1 MYGTL
6 IVTNLCKRET
16 GFMTFS
22 EQLNAYIS
30 ELNCTAKELTDV
42 SGLSASVLSRYR
54 TGSRVPTTDS
64 EQFMQLVQGIATIA
78 NERGYSE
85 FTVEKIQ
92 KTLEDCLQ
100 DATFPYELFQINF
113 DTLLTSLSINVADL
127 SHFLNFDSSYISRIR
142 NGQRKPANPQDFAQ
156 NVSKYIAGHC
166 SESDKVTIAKL
177 VHCTTDEINNDSLC
191 RDKIIHWLLN
201 EQIEKKDVVLPFL
214 SKLDEFDLNEFIRS
228 IHFDELKV
236 PSVPFQLPTSK
247 NYYGIDE
254 MCEGTLDFFKATVLS
269 KSKEDLIAND
279 DTPMADKAN
288 GTDFMKKYIFAVALT
303 LKKGLHIHFIHNI
316 NRPFEEM
323 MMGLEG
329 WIPMYMT
336 GQISPYYL
344 KDVHNK
350 LFGHFLY
357 SSGAAALSGE
367 CIMDY
372 HQNGKMY
379 LTKNKTEMSYYRQR
393 ALDILSKASP
403 LMDIYRIE
411 SKDAFYSFVERDIV
425 TPGNR
430 RSILSA
436 LPIHTL
442 SEELLLQILNH
453 NHIEEADKK
462 RILDFAKKQRQLYE
476 NILSNRQIIDEIPVI
491 SEMEFLEQPMLL
503 PLSEIF
509 YEKDI
514 VYTYAEYLEHME
526 QTITYSQNNSNYT
539 VKQNSRYP
547 FKNIQIRILEGKWV
561 VISKNKTPAIHFVI
575 HNPQLRDALENMVI
589 PVYDKDDTL

>member
-1 MYGTL
+1 
-6 IVTNLCKRET
+6 
-16 GFMTFS
+16 MTFS

-142 NGQRKPANPQDFAQ
+142 NGQRRPSNPQDFAQ

-201 EQIEKKDVVLPFL
+201 EQFEKKDVVLPFL

-491 SEMEFLEQPMLL
+491 SETEFLEQPMLL

-539 VKQNSRYP
+539 VKQNSNYP
-547 FKNIQIRILEGKWV
+547 FRNIQIRILEGKWV
-561 VISKNKTPAIHFVI
+561 VISKNKAPAIHFVI
-575 HNPQLRDALENMVI
+575 HNPQLRNALENMVI

>member
-1 MYGTL
+1 
-6 IVTNLCKRET
+6 
-16 GFMTFS
+16 MTFS

-142 NGQRKPANPQDFAQ
+142 NGQRRPSNPQDFAQ

-236 PSVPFQLPTSK
+236 PSFPFQLPTSK

-350 LFGHFLY
+350 LFGHFLF

-491 SEMEFLEQPMLL
+491 SETEFNEQPMLL

-575 HNPQLRDALENMVI
+575 HNPQLRNALENMVI

>member
-1 MYGTL
+1 
-6 IVTNLCKRET
+6 
-16 GFMTFS
+16 MTFS
-22 EQLNAYIS
+22 EQLNKYIS

-142 NGQRKPANPQDFAQ
+142 NGQRRPSNPQDFVQ

-476 NILSNRQIIDEIPVI
+476 NILSNRQILDEIPVI
-491 SEMEFLEQPMLL
+491 SETEFLEQPMLL

-575 HNPQLRDALENMVI
+575 HNPQLRNALENMVI

>member
-1 MYGTL
+1 
-6 IVTNLCKRET
+6 
-16 GFMTFS
+16 MTFS

-54 TGSRVPTTDS
+54 TGSRVPTTNS

-142 NGQRKPANPQDFAQ
+142 NGQRRPSNPQDFAQ

-539 VKQNSRYP
+539 VKQNSSSP

-575 HNPQLRDALENMVI
+575 HNPQLRNALENMVI

>member
-1 MYGTL
+1 
-6 IVTNLCKRET
+6 
-16 GFMTFS
+16 MTFS

-54 TGSRVPTTDS
+54 TGSRVPTIAS

-100 DATFPYELFQINF
+100 DATFPYELFQINC

-142 NGQRKPANPQDFAQ
+142 NGQRRPSNPQDFAQ

-491 SEMEFLEQPMLL
+491 SETEFNEQPMLL

-575 HNPQLRDALENMVI
+575 HNPQLRNALENMVI

>member
-1 MYGTL
+1 
-6 IVTNLCKRET
+6 
-16 GFMTFS
+16 MTFS

-142 NGQRKPANPQDFAQ
+142 NGQRRPSNPQDFAQ

-201 EQIEKKDVVLPFL
+201 EQFEKKDVVLPFL

-411 SKDAFYSFVERDIV
+411 SKDAFYSFVEKDIV

-539 VKQNSRYP
+539 VKQNSSSP

-575 HNPQLRDALENMVI
+575 HNPQLRNALENMVI

>member
-1 MYGTL
+1 
-6 IVTNLCKRET
+6 
-16 GFMTFS
+16 MTFS

-142 NGQRKPANPQDFAQ
+142 NGQRRPSNPQDFAQ

-201 EQIEKKDVVLPFL
+201 EQIKKKDVVLPFL

-575 HNPQLRDALENMVI
+575 HNPQLRNALENMVI

>member
-1 MYGTL
+1 
-6 IVTNLCKRET
+6 
-16 GFMTFS
+16 MTFS

-142 NGQRKPANPQDFAQ
+142 NGQRRPSNPQDFAQ

-177 VHCTTDEINNDSLC
+177 VHCTTEEINNDSLC

-201 EQIEKKDVVLPFL
+201 EQFEKKDVVLPFL

-411 SKDAFYSFVERDIV
+411 SKDAFYSFVERDIE

-561 VISKNKTPAIHFVI
+561 VISKNKAPAIHFVI
-575 HNPQLRDALENMVI
+575 HNPQLRNALENMVI

>member
-1 MYGTL
+1 
-6 IVTNLCKRET
+6 
-16 GFMTFS
+16 MTFS

-142 NGQRKPANPQDFAQ
+142 NGQRRPSNPQDFAQ

-191 RDKIIHWLLN
+191 RDKIVHWLLN
-201 EQIEKKDVVLPFL
+201 EQYEKKDVVLPFL

-539 VKQNSRYP
+539 VKQNSSSP

-575 HNPQLRDALENMVI
+575 HNPQLRNALENMVI

>member
-1 MYGTL
+1 
-6 IVTNLCKRET
+6 
-16 GFMTFS
+16 MTFS

-54 TGSRVPTTDS
+54 TGSRIPTTDS

-142 NGQRKPANPQDFAQ
+142 NGQRRPSNPQDFAQ

-236 PSVPFQLPTSK
+236 PSFPFQLPTSK

-476 NILSNRQIIDEIPVI
+476 NILSNGQIIDEIPVI
-491 SEMEFLEQPMLL
+491 SETEFLEQPMLL

-575 HNPQLRDALENMVI
+575 HNPQLRNALENMVI

>member
-1 MYGTL
+1 
-6 IVTNLCKRET
+6 
-16 GFMTFS
+16 MTFS

-142 NGQRKPANPQDFAQ
+142 NGQRRPSNPQDFAQ

-575 HNPQLRDALENMVI
+575 HNPQLRNALEHMVI

>member
-1 MYGTL
+1 
-6 IVTNLCKRET
+6 
-16 GFMTFS
+16 MTFS

-142 NGQRKPANPQDFAQ
+142 NGQRRPSNPQDFVQ

-575 HNPQLRDALENMVI
+575 HNPQLRNALENMVI

>member
-1 MYGTL
+1 
-6 IVTNLCKRET
+6 
-16 GFMTFS
+16 MTFS
-22 EQLNAYIS
+22 EQLNKYIS

-54 TGSRVPTTDS
+54 TGSRVPTTGS

-100 DATFPYELFQINF
+100 DTTFPYELFQIKF

-142 NGQRKPANPQDFAQ
+142 NGQRRPSNPQDFAQ

-561 VISKNKTPAIHFVI
+561 VISKNKAPAIHFVI
-575 HNPQLRDALENMVI
+575 HNPQLRNALENMVI

>member
-1 MYGTL
+1 
-6 IVTNLCKRET
+6 
-16 GFMTFS
+16 MTFS

-142 NGQRKPANPQDFAQ
+142 NGQRRPSNPQDFAQ

-393 ALDILSKASP
+393 SLDILSKASP

-514 VYTYAEYLEHME
+514 VYTYAEYLEHVE

-575 HNPQLRDALENMVI
+575 HNPQLRNALENMVI

>member
-1 MYGTL
+1 
-6 IVTNLCKRET
+6 
-16 GFMTFS
+16 MTFS

-142 NGQRKPANPQDFAQ
+142 NGQRRPSNPQDFAQ

-228 IHFDELKV
+228 IHFNELKV

-254 MCEGTLDFFKATVLS
+254 MCEGTLDFFKTTVLS

-547 FKNIQIRILEGKWV
+547 FRNIQIRILEGKWV

-575 HNPQLRDALENMVI
+575 HNPQLRNALENMVI
-589 PVYDKDDTL
+589 PVCDKEDTL

>member
-1 MYGTL
+1 
-6 IVTNLCKRET
+6 
-16 GFMTFS
+16 MTFS

-113 DTLLTSLSINVADL
+113 NTLLTSLSINVSDL

-142 NGQRKPANPQDFAQ
+142 NGQRRPSNPQDFAQ

-491 SEMEFLEQPMLL
+491 SETEFLEQPMLL

-575 HNPQLRDALENMVI
+575 HNPQLRNALENMVV

>member
-1 MYGTL
+1 
-6 IVTNLCKRET
+6 
-16 GFMTFS
+16 MTFS
-22 EQLNAYIS
+22 EQLNEYIS
-30 ELNCTAKELTDV
+30 ELDCTAKELSDA

-54 TGSRVPTTDS
+54 NGSRVPTTDS
-64 EQFMQLVQGIATIA
+64 DQFMQLVQGIATIA

-142 NGQRKPANPQDFAQ
+142 NGQRRPSNPQDFAQ

-491 SEMEFLEQPMLL
+491 SETEFLEQPMLL

-575 HNPQLRDALENMVI
+575 HNPQLRNALENMVI

>member
-1 MYGTL
+1 
-6 IVTNLCKRET
+6 
-16 GFMTFS
+16 MTFS

-54 TGSRVPTTDS
+54 TGSRVPTTAS

-142 NGQRKPANPQDFAQ
+142 NGQRRPSNPQDFAQ

-201 EQIEKKDVVLPFL
+201 EQIEKKDVALPFL

-379 LTKNKTEMSYYRQR
+379 LTKKKTEMSYYRQR
-393 ALDILSKASP
+393 SLDILSKASP

-575 HNPQLRDALENMVI
+575 HNPQLRNALENMVI

>member
-1 MYGTL
+1 
-6 IVTNLCKRET
+6 
-16 GFMTFS
+16 MTFS

-142 NGQRKPANPQDFAQ
+142 NGQRRPSNPQDFAQ

-539 VKQNSRYP
+539 VKQNSSSP

-575 HNPQLRDALENMVI
+575 HNPQLRNALENMVI

>member
-1 MYGTL
+1 
-6 IVTNLCKRET
+6 
-16 GFMTFS
+16 MTFS

-85 FTVEKIQ
+85 STVEKIQ

-127 SHFLNFDSSYISRIR
+127 SRFLNFDSSYISRIR
-142 NGQRKPANPQDFAQ
+142 NGQRRPSNPQDFAQ

-344 KDVHNK
+344 KGVHNK

-575 HNPQLRDALENMVI
+575 HNPQLRNALENMVI

>member
-1 MYGTL
+1 
-6 IVTNLCKRET
+6 
-16 GFMTFS
+16 MTFS
-22 EQLNAYIS
+22 EQLNKYIS

-142 NGQRKPANPQDFAQ
+142 NGQRRPSNPQDFAQ

-177 VHCTTDEINNDSLC
+177 VHCTTDEIKNASLC

-201 EQIEKKDVVLPFL
+201 EQIEKKDVALPFL

-575 HNPQLRDALENMVI
+575 HNPQLRNALENMVI

>member
-1 MYGTL
+1 
-6 IVTNLCKRET
+6 
-16 GFMTFS
+16 MTFS

-54 TGSRVPTTDS
+54 TGNRVPTTDS

-127 SHFLNFDSSYISRIR
+127 SHFLNFDNSHISRIR
-142 NGQRKPANPQDFAQ
+142 NGQRRPSNPQDFAQ

-177 VHCTTDEINNDSLC
+177 VHCTTDEINDDSLC

-247 NYYGIDE
+247 NYYGIDK

-526 QTITYSQNNSNYT
+526 QTITYSQNNNNYA
-539 VKQNSRYP
+539 VKQNSNYP
-547 FKNIQIRILEGKWV
+547 FRNIQIRILEGKWV
-561 VISKNKTPAIHFVI
+561 VISKNKAPAIHFVI
-575 HNPQLRDALENMVI
+575 HNPQLRNALENMVI

>member
-1 MYGTL
+1 
-6 IVTNLCKRET
+6 
-16 GFMTFS
+16 MTFS

-142 NGQRKPANPQDFAQ
+142 NGQRRPSNPQDFAQ

-254 MCEGTLDFFKATVLS
+254 MCEGTLNFFKATVLS

-462 RILDFAKKQRQLYE
+462 LILDFAKKQRQLYE

-575 HNPQLRDALENMVI
+575 HNPQLRNALEHMVI

>member
-1 MYGTL
+1 
-6 IVTNLCKRET
+6 
-16 GFMTFS
+16 MTFS

-142 NGQRKPANPQDFAQ
+142 NGQRRPSNPQDFAQ

-201 EQIEKKDVVLPFL
+201 EQFEKKDVALPFL

-491 SEMEFLEQPMLL
+491 SETEFNEQPMLL

-539 VKQNSRYP
+539 VKQNSNYP

-575 HNPQLRDALENMVI
+575 HNPQLRNALENMVI

>member
-1 MYGTL
+1 
-6 IVTNLCKRET
+6 
-16 GFMTFS
+16 MTFS

-64 EQFMQLVQGIATIA
+64 EQFMQLVQGIATLA
-78 NERGYSE
+78 CERGYSD
-85 FTVEKIQ
+85 FTVEKIT

-100 DATFPYELFQINF
+100 DITFPYEIFRVNF
-113 DTLLTSLSINVADL
+113 DTLLTTLSINVADL

-142 NGQRKPANPQDFAQ
+142 NGQRKPSNLQDFAQ
-156 NVSKYIAGHC
+156 NVAKYIAGHC
-166 SESDKVTIAKL
+166 SESDKAVIAKL
-177 VHCTTDEINNDSLC
+177 IHCTTDEINNDALC
-191 RDKIIHWLLN
+191 MDKIIYWLSN
-201 EQIEKKDVVLPFL
+201 EQVVKKDVVLPFL

-254 MCEGTLDFFKATVLS
+254 TREGTLDFFKATVLS

-367 CIMDY
+367 CIIDY

-411 SKDAFYSFVERDIV
+411 SKDAFYSFVERNIA

-442 SEELLLQILNH
+442 SEELLLQILSH
-453 NHIEEADKK
+453 NHIDETDKK
-462 RILDFAKKQRQLYE
+462 RILDYAENQRQIYE
-476 NILSNRQIIDEIPVI
+476 DILMERHIIDEIPVI
-491 SEMEFLEQPMLL
+491 SEAEFMKHPMLL

-514 VYTYAEYLEHME
+514 AYTYAEYLAHME
-526 QTITYSQNNSNYT
+526 QTILYSHNRSSYTIKQNN
-539 VKQNSRYP
+539 RYP

-561 VISKNKTPAIHFVI
+561 VISKNKAPAIHFVI
-575 HNPQLRDALENMVI
+575 YNPQLRNALENMVI

>member
-1 MYGTL
+1 MA
-6 IVTNLCKRET
+6 
-16 GFMTFS
+16 FS

-30 ELNCTAKELTDV
+30 ELNCTSKELTDV

-64 EQFMQLVQGIATIA
+64 EQFIQLVQGIATIA

-142 NGQRKPANPQDFAQ
+142 SGQRRPSNPQDFAQ

-476 NILSNRQIIDEIPVI
+476 NILPNRQIIDEIPVI

-561 VISKNKTPAIHFVI
+561 VISKNKTPVIHFVI
-575 HNPQLRDALENMVI
+575 HNPQLRNALENMVI

>member
-1 MYGTL
+1 
-6 IVTNLCKRET
+6 
-16 GFMTFS
+16 MTFS

-64 EQFMQLVQGIATIA
+64 EQFIQLVQGIATIA

-142 NGQRKPANPQDFAQ
+142 NGQRRPSNPQDFAQ

-491 SEMEFLEQPMLL
+491 SETEFLEQPMLL

-575 HNPQLRDALENMVI
+575 HNPQLRNALENMVI

>member
-1 MYGTL
+1 
-6 IVTNLCKRET
+6 
-16 GFMTFS
+16 MTFS

-85 FTVEKIQ
+85 FTVEKIK

-113 DTLLTSLSINVADL
+113 DTLLTSLSINIADL

-142 NGQRKPANPQDFAQ
+142 NGQRRPSNPQDFAQ

-201 EQIEKKDVVLPFL
+201 EQFEKKDVVLPFL
-214 SKLDEFDLNEFIRS
+214 SKLDEFDLNEFTRS

-462 RILDFAKKQRQLYE
+462 QILDFAKKQRQLYE

-547 FKNIQIRILEGKWV
+547 FKNIEIHILEGKWV

-575 HNPQLRDALENMVI
+575 HNPQLRNAMENMVI

>member
-1 MYGTL
+1 
-6 IVTNLCKRET
+6 
-16 GFMTFS
+16 MTFS

-142 NGQRKPANPQDFAQ
+142 NGQRRPSNPQDFAQ

-201 EQIEKKDVVLPFL
+201 EQFEKKDVVLPFL

-476 NILSNRQIIDEIPVI
+476 NILSNGQIIDEIPVI
-491 SEMEFLEQPMLL
+491 SETEFNEQPMLL

-561 VISKNKTPAIHFVI
+561 VISKNKAPAIHFVI
-575 HNPQLRDALENMVI
+575 HNPQLRNALENMVI

>member
-1 MYGTL
+1 
-6 IVTNLCKRET
+6 
-16 GFMTFS
+16 MTFS

-100 DATFPYELFQINF
+100 DANFPYELFQINF

-142 NGQRKPANPQDFAQ
+142 KGQRRPSNPQDFAE

-201 EQIEKKDVVLPFL
+201 EQIEKRDLVLPFL

-236 PSVPFQLPTSK
+236 PTVPFQLPTSK

-411 SKDAFYSFVERDIV
+411 SKDAFYSFVERDIA
-425 TPGNR
+425 TPGDR

-462 RILDFAKKQRQLYE
+462 RILDFAQKQRQLYE

-561 VISKNKTPAIHFVI
+561 VISKNKAPAIHFVI
-575 HNPQLRDALENMVI
+575 HNPQLRNALENMVI

>member
-1 MYGTL
+1 
-6 IVTNLCKRET
+6 
-16 GFMTFS
+16 MTFS

-127 SHFLNFDSSYISRIR
+127 SHFLNYDSSYISRIR
-142 NGQRKPANPQDFAQ
+142 NGQRRPSNPQDFAQ

-561 VISKNKTPAIHFVI
+561 VISKNKAPAIHFVI
-575 HNPQLRDALENMVI
+575 HNPQLRNALENMVI

>member
-1 MYGTL
+1 
-6 IVTNLCKRET
+6 
-16 GFMTFS
+16 MTFS

-142 NGQRKPANPQDFAQ
+142 NGQRRPSNPQDFAQ

-442 SEELLLQILNH
+442 SKELLLQILNH

-575 HNPQLRDALENMVI
+575 HNPQLRNALENMVI

>member
-1 MYGTL
+1 
-6 IVTNLCKRET
+6 
-16 GFMTFS
+16 MTFS

-142 NGQRKPANPQDFAQ
+142 NGQRRPSNPQDFAQ

-191 RDKIIHWLLN
+191 KDKIIHWLLN

-462 RILDFAKKQRQLYE
+462 QILDFAKKQRQLYE

-575 HNPQLRDALENMVI
+575 HNPQLRNALENMVI

>member
-1 MYGTL
+1 
-6 IVTNLCKRET
+6 
-16 GFMTFS
+16 MTFS
-22 EQLNAYIS
+22 EQLNKYIS

-113 DTLLTSLSINVADL
+113 NTLLTSLSINVADL

-142 NGQRKPANPQDFAQ
+142 NGQRRPSNPQDFAQ

-491 SEMEFLEQPMLL
+491 SETEFLEQPMLL

-575 HNPQLRDALENMVI
+575 HNPQLRNALENMVI

>member
-1 MYGTL
+1 
-6 IVTNLCKRET
+6 
-16 GFMTFS
+16 MTFS

-142 NGQRKPANPQDFAQ
+142 NGQRRPSNPQDFAQ

-177 VHCTTDEINNDSLC
+177 VQCTTDEINNDSLC
-191 RDKIIHWLLN
+191 RDKIVHWLLN
-201 EQIEKKDVVLPFL
+201 EQFEKKDVVLPFL

-575 HNPQLRDALENMVI
+575 HNPQLRNALENMVI

>member
-1 MYGTL
+1 
-6 IVTNLCKRET
+6 
-16 GFMTFS
+16 MTFS

-142 NGQRKPANPQDFAQ
+142 NGQRRPSNPQDFAQ

-201 EQIEKKDVVLPFL
+201 EQFEKKDVVLPFL

-491 SEMEFLEQPMLL
+491 SETEFNEQPMLL

-561 VISKNKTPAIHFVI
+561 VISKNKAPAIHFVI
-575 HNPQLRDALENMVI
+575 HNPQLRNALENMVI

>member
-1 MYGTL
+1 
-6 IVTNLCKRET
+6 
-16 GFMTFS
+16 MTFS

-142 NGQRKPANPQDFAQ
+142 NGQRRPSNPQDFAQ

-514 VYTYAEYLEHME
+514 VYTYAEYLEHKE

-575 HNPQLRDALENMVI
+575 HNPQLRNALENMVI

>member
-1 MYGTL
+1 
-6 IVTNLCKRET
+6 
-16 GFMTFS
+16 MTFS

-142 NGQRKPANPQDFAQ
+142 NGQRRPSNPQDFAQ
-156 NVSKYIAGHC
+156 NVSKYITGHC

-201 EQIEKKDVVLPFL
+201 EQFEKKDVVLPFL

-575 HNPQLRDALENMVI
+575 HNPQLRNALENMVI

>member
-1 MYGTL
+1 
-6 IVTNLCKRET
+6 
-16 GFMTFS
+16 MTFS

-54 TGSRVPTTDS
+54 TGSRVPTTAS

-100 DATFPYELFQINF
+100 DATFPYELSQINF

-142 NGQRKPANPQDFAQ
+142 NGQRKPSNPQDFAQ
-156 NVSKYIAGHC
+156 NVSKYIVGHC
-166 SESDKVTIAKL
+166 SESDKMTIAKL

-201 EQIEKKDVVLPFL
+201 EQFEKKDVVLPFL

-476 NILSNRQIIDEIPVI
+476 NILSNRQIIDEIPII

-575 HNPQLRDALENMVI
+575 HNPQLRNALENMVI